1 MKRPP
6 RNRIPV
12 TISIL
17 AGLGLAL
24 ALAVPALAAYIGPN
38 RTVTEAYEYWR

>member
-1 MKRPP
+1 MKTR
-6 RNRIPV
+6 RQ
-12 TISIL
+12 TIQIMTTL

-24 ALAVPALAAYIGPN
+24 ALAVPALAAYIGPD